1 MTVVDDRGRVARRS
15 NLVDALIAI
24 VLLVLI
30 PTAYGAYLLFRTP
43 TPKLVS
49 VNPTKLYQG
58 KNLQVEIK
66 GENLRPFMR
75 VSFNTIQGR
84 TFLIGSTT
92 SAMVDLPDLGPGVYD
107 VELFDYMQLADRLP
121 KALTILP
128 LAPVPT
134 VDLHVVG
141 KFTGLSAAL
150 MAEIKTG
157 TKFPAAGDAQA
168 EVLSVEPAIPAR
180 LRLRAGDDTVE
191 VPLTGQL
198 ELPAILR
205 VRCYT
210 AANVDGSLRCD
221 MSGPQQAVT
230 VMPDAVLTLPGPQG
244 WVSFQI
250 TAVRPPVER

>member
-1 MTVVDDRGRVARRS
+1 
-15 NLVDALIAI
+15 
-24 VLLVLI
+24 
-30 PTAYGAYLLFRTP
+30 
-43 TPKLVS
+43 
-49 VNPTKLYQG
+49 
-58 KNLQVEIK
+58 VEIT

-75 VSFNTIQGR
+75 VSFSTIQGR
-84 TFLIGSTT
+84 TFLIGSTK

-134 VDLHVVG
+134 IDLQVAG

-150 MAEIKTG
+150 MAQIKKGMTFPPTG
-157 TKFPAAGDAQA
+157 EAQA

-191 VPLTGQL
+191 VPLAGQL
-198 ELPAILR
+198 ELPATLR
-205 VRCYT
+205 VRCFA
-210 AANVDGSLRCD
+210 AANANGSLRCD

-230 VMPDAVLTLPGPQG
+230 VMPDSVLTLAGPQG
-244 WVSFQI
+244 WMSFQI
-250 TAVRPPVER
+250 VAVHAPVSR